1 MSGREHIEATL
12 RANDIDPDEAIQ
24 TDSGTRTAYEIAEAH
39 LMAAMD
45 EIEEG
50 QGH

>member
-1 MSGREHIEATL
+1 MSGREHIEAAL
-12 RANDIDPDEAIQ
+12 RANDIDPDSTVT

-50 QGH
+50 S